1 MNPAWLA
8 DAVLLLHAGFIA
20 FVVGGGLLGLR
31 WPRALLFHLPA
42 WLWGAYVEL
51 SGSICPL
58 TPLEN
63 HLRTEA
69 GQRCYEAGFVEHWL
83 LPLIYPAGLT
93 RELQWLLGAGVIAI
107 NLAVYALVWR
117 RWRRDS

>member
-1 MNPAWLA
+1 MNPARLA

-20 FVVGGGLLGLR
+20 FVVAGGLLGLR

-51 SGSICPL
+51 SGSLCPL

-63 HLRTEA
+63 RLRAEA
-69 GQRCYEAGFVEHWL
+69 GQRGYEAGFVEHWL
-83 LPLIYPAGLT
+83 LPLIYPVGLT
-93 RELQWLLGAGVIAI
+93 REWQWLLGAGVIAV
-107 NLAVYALVWR
+107 NLVVYAGVWR
-117 RWRRDS
+117 RWRRAS

>member
-1 MNPAWLA
+1 MNPARLA

-20 FVVGGGLLGLR
+20 FVVAGGLLGLR
-31 WPRALLFHLPA
+31 WPRLLLVHLPA

-63 HLRTEA
+63 RLRAEA
-69 GQRCYEAGFVEHWL
+69 GQRGYEAGFIDHWL

-93 RELQWLLGAGVIAI
+93 RELQGLLGAAVIAI
-107 NLAVYALVWR
+107 NLAVYVLVWR
-117 RWRRDS
+117 RWRKAS

>member
-1 MNPAWLA
+1 MNPARLA

-20 FVVGGGLLGLR
+20 FVVAGGLLGLR
-31 WPRALLFHLPA
+31 WPRLLLVHLPA

-58 TPLEN
+58 TQLEN
-63 HLRTEA
+63 RLRAEA
-69 GQRCYEAGFVEHWL
+69 GQRGYEAGFIEHWL

-93 RELQWLLGAGVIAI
+93 RELQGLLGAGVIAI
-107 NLAVYALVWR
+107 NLAVYVLVWR
-117 RWRRDS
+117 RWRKAS